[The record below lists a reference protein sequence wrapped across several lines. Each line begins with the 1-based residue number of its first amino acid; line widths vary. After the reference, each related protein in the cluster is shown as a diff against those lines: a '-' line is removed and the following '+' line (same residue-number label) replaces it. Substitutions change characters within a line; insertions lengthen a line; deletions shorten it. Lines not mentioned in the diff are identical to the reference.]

1 MPYVDQMTLIEML
14 DNNINKDEK
23 QGGHTKNNKKVDKHG
38 GNPKNNYKKD
48 RFSEKD
54 KKGQSNIWELPELN
68 LDNLFKMLNHD
79 LLEFDAKHYL

>member
-54 KKGQSNIWELPELN
+54 KKEL
-68 LDNLFKMLNHD
+68 
-79 LLEFDAKHYL
+79 